1 VKLKFT
7 KMHGA
12 GNDFVVLDGYTQPVN
27 LTTAQVRALANRHF
41 GVGADQLLL
50 VEKPT
55 VEGVDFRYRIFNC
68 DGGEV
73 EHCGN
78 GARCFVKF
86 VRDRGLTDERSVRVQ
101 VQKGT
106 LTLTMQ
112 DNGEVIVDMGAP
124 VFDPALVPFAAKG
137 LQGRREGA
145 DTLWPLDVN
154 GTTRWIS
161 VVSMGNP
168 HAVQIVDDAEAFP
181 VLVEGPVI
189 ERHARF
195 PQRVNAGFMQIVSRS
210 EIRLRVYERGAGETL
225 ACGTGAC
232 AAVAAGIRRGLLD
245 SPVLVHTHGGD
256 LTITWDGAQEG
267 APLLMAG
274 PAATVFEGEIELADE
289 LADELANTLA
299 ADLAHEPS
307 AAPSATSQND
317 SQHDSSGTRTTVA
330 PAA

>member
-1 VKLKFT
+1 MKLKFT

-27 LTTAQVRALANRHF
+27 LTPAQVRALADRHF

-55 VEGVDFRYRIFNC
+55 AEGFDFRYRIFNC

-86 VRDRGLTDERSVRVQ
+86 VRDNGLTDKRSVRVQ
-101 VQKGT
+101 VQNGT
-106 LTLTMQ
+106 IQLTMQ
-112 DNGEVIVDMGAP
+112 ENGEVLVDMGAP
-124 VFDPALVPFAAKG
+124 VFEPERVPFAAKG
-137 LQGRREGA
+137 LEGRREGA

-154 GTTRWIS
+154 GVTRWIS

-168 HAVQIVDDAEAFP
+168 HAVQVVDDVEDFP

-195 PQRVNAGFMQIVSRS
+195 PQRVNAGFMQIVGRS
-210 EIRLRVYERGAGETL
+210 EIKLRVYERGAGETL

-245 SPVLVHTHGGD
+245 APVLVHTHGGK
-256 LTITWDGAQEG
+256 LTITWDSTQEG
-267 APLLMAG
+267 APLFMAG
-274 PAATVFEGEIELADE
+274 PAATVFEGEIELAD
-289 LADELANTLA
+289 
-299 ADLAHEPS
+299 
-307 AAPSATSQND
+307 
-317 SQHDSSGTRTTVA
+317 
-330 PAA
+330 